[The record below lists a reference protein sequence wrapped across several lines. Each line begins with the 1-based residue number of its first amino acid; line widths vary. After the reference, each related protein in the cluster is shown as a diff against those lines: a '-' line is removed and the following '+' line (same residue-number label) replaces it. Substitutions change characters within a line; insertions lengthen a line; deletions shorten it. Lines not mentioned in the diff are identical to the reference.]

1 VEQCVGSMGD
11 LLRVGVV
18 GIERVA
24 DAAAS
29 HVFGSCELVACK
41 RADEKRNACLQRLR
55 HGVVAAVAD
64 DEVAGAENPDLG
76 KVGTDELPGAGGAE
90 ASGLCHARGKDHR
103 DVLVPEGVGDAG
115 EDIGSRGH
123 EAAQA
128 HVHPW
133 SRQSVDL
140 GLEERFGRLGA
151 DG

>member
-1 VEQCVGSMGD
+1 MGD

-29 HVFGSCELVACK
+29 HVFGSCELVARK
-41 RADEKRNACLQRLR
+41 RADEERNACLQRLR

-76 KVGTDELPGAGGAE
+76 NVGTDELPGAGWAE
-90 ASGLCHARGKDHR
+90 ASGLCHARGEDYR
-103 DVLVPEGVGDAG
+103 DVLVSKSGSDAG
-115 EDIGSRGH
+115 EDVVSRGH

-128 HVHPW
+128 HVDPW

-140 GLEERFGRLGA
+140 GLEERFDRFGA
-151 DG
+151 DA